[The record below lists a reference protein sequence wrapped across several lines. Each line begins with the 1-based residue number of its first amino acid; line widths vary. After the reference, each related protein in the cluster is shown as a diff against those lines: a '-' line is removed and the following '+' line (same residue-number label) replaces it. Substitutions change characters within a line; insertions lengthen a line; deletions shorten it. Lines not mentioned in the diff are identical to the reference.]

1 MRKGFLF
8 LGVLVLG
15 LSACSTK
22 TETPVSIDFEHD
34 VLLPYTSVRNQGRTQ
49 TCWAYTMASML
60 ESDLLTVRPDTVRL
74 SVMYAVRQKYMRQ
87 FEAYYYSKG
96 REEIRGGSLG
106 HTFLNG
112 LKVEGVVPQEVYK
125 GVQETGKHP
134 DHRSLL
140 KELRESAEKA
150 VKQKNLP
157 VYKQKAEELLDTYM
171 GKVPER
177 FIYQGQ
183 EYTPL
188 SFADSLDLEP
198 DRYMELTSFSHHPF
212 YSWNVLE
219 VPDNWEHALYYN
231 VPIDSMETYVN
242 RTLRN
247 GRTVAW
253 DGDISEEGF
262 MPRSGVALY
271 PDSLVTQETRQQE
284 FEQFETTDDH
294 MMHIIGMAHDESGNS
309 YYILKNSWG
318 KIGPYKG
325 LLYMSREY
333 FRAKTVSVVVPV
345 LNI

>member
-1 MRKGFLF
+1 MLGLF
-8 LGVLVLG
+8 LCLVG
-15 LSACSTK
+15 CSSDKETF
-22 TETPVSIDFEHD
+22 TELNFTNEI
-34 VLLPYTSVRNQGRTQ
+34 LLPHTSVRNQGRTQ

-60 ESDLLTVRPDTVRL
+60 ESDLLTQRTDTIRL

-106 HTFLNG
+106 HTFLNV
-112 LKVEGVVPQEVYK
+112 LEQEGAVPLEVYK
-125 GVQETGKHP
+125 GYKQGVKYH
-134 DHRSLL
+134 DHQSLL
-140 KELRESAEKA
+140 KELRNLAEKA
-150 VKQKNLP
+150 VDQKNLFI
-157 VYKQKAEELLDTYM
+157 YKQKAEELLDTYM

-177 FIYQGQ
+177 FIYRCQ
-183 EYTPL
+183 EYTPS
-188 SFADSLDLEP
+188 SFADSLGLHP
-198 DRYMELTSFSHHPF
+198 DYYIELTSFSHHPF
-212 YSWNVLE
+212 YSWNILE

-242 RTLRN
+242 RTLRK

-253 DGDISEEGF
+253 DGDISEKEF
-262 MPRSGVALY
+262 MPRAGVALY

-284 FEQFETTDDH
+284 FEQFKTTDDH
-294 MMHIIGMAHDESGNS
+294 MMHIIGIAHDESGKF

-333 FRAKTVSVVVPV
+333 FRAKTVSIVVPA
-345 LNI
+345 LNL

>member
-1 MRKGFLF
+1 MLSLF
-8 LGVLVLG
+8 LCLVG
-15 LSACSTK
+15 CSSDK
-22 TETPVSIDFEHD
+22 ETFAELNFTNEI
-34 VLLPYTSVRNQGRTQ
+34 LLPHTSVRNQGRTQ

-60 ESDLLTVRPDTVRL
+60 ESDLLTQRTDTIRL

-87 FEAYYYSKG
+87 FETYYYSIG

-106 HTFLNG
+106 HTFLNV
-112 LKVEGVVPQEVYK
+112 LKQEGAVPLEVYK
-125 GVQETGKHP
+125 GLQKTDKYP
-134 DHRSLL
+134 DHKSLL
-140 KELRESAEKA
+140 KELRNLAEKA
-150 VKQKNLP
+150 VDQKNLFS
-157 VYKQKAEELLDTYM
+157 YKQKAEELLDTYM

-177 FIYQGQ
+177 FIYRGK
-183 EYTPL
+183 EYTSL
-188 SFADSLDLEP
+188 SFADSLGIQP
-198 DRYMELTSFSHHPF
+198 GYYIELTSFSHHPF

-231 VPIDSMETYVN
+231 VPIDTMETYVN
-242 RTLRN
+242 HTLRN

-253 DGDISEEGF
+253 DGDISEKGF
-262 MPRSGVALY
+262 MPRVGIAIY
-271 PDSLVTQETRQQE
+271 PDTLITQETRQQE

-294 MMHIIGMAHDESGNS
+294 MMHIIGIAHDESGKF

-345 LNI
+345 LNWL